1 MAQPQDEPGPR
12 NLLAERRAKLERL
25 RGAGIDPFPHT
36 YPGRVE
42 IAAVRTA
49 HGGLRPGE
57 ETEASYRI
65 AGRIAARRGHGK
77 AAFLDLADGS
87 GQIQL
92 HSRADILGDQKHEQ
106 LVGLDLGDIVGASG
120 TAFATRRGELSLRL
134 SGWTLLAKSLRPPPE
149 KFHGLADVETRYR
162 RRELDLIANPEVRE
176 FFRLRSRIV
185 AEIRRWLDD
194 RGFVEVE
201 TPVLQPLYGGALA
214 RPFTTHYNA
223 LERDYYLR
231 IATELYLK
239 RCVVGGIEKVYELGK
254 DFRNEGLSPKHNPE
268 FTMLEWYEAYA
279 DYEDTAKRFEQLV
292 ATVAERVLGTTKLEH
307 DGAEID
313 LAPPWRRVTLR
324 DAIHDRTGLDLAERP
339 SREQLAAALGRE
351 PDEAEGW
358 GKLVDGVLSKL
369 VEPALVQPTFV
380 RDYPV
385 ELSPFAKR
393 HRTEAGLVER
403 WEAVID
409 GIEIANAFTELNDPD
424 EQRRRFEQQAEEFR
438 RGDVDAQPYDEAFV
452 RALEQGMPPTGG
464 VGFGIDRLVIVLAGA
479 RSIREVVLFPAMRD

>member
-176 FFRLRSRIV
+176 FFPSAAGSSPRSGGGSTTAGSSRSR
-185 AEIRRWLDD
+185 RRCCS
-194 RGFVEVE
+194 RS
-201 TPVLQPLYGGALA
+201 T
-214 RPFTTHYNA
+214 
-223 LERDYYLR
+223 
-231 IATELYLK
+231 
-239 RCVVGGIEKVYELGK
+239 VG
-254 DFRNEGLSPKHNPE
+254 RSP
-268 FTMLEWYEAYA
+268 
-279 DYEDTAKRFEQLV
+279 
-292 ATVAERVLGTTKLEH
+292 
-307 DGAEID
+307 
-313 LAPPWRRVTLR
+313 
-324 DAIHDRTGLDLAERP
+324 
-339 SREQLAAALGRE
+339 
-351 PDEAEGW
+351 
-358 GKLVDGVLSKL
+358 
-369 VEPALVQPTFV
+369 
-380 RDYPV
+380 
-385 ELSPFAKR
+385 
-393 HRTEAGLVER
+393 
-403 WEAVID
+403 
-409 GIEIANAFTELNDPD
+409 
-424 EQRRRFEQQAEEFR
+424 
-438 RGDVDAQPYDEAFV
+438 
-452 RALEQGMPPTGG
+452 
-464 VGFGIDRLVIVLAGA
+464 A
-479 RSIREVVLFPAMRD
+479 RSPRTTTRSSATTTCGSPPSST